1 MIKPGRKLYLLGLAA
16 ALAIAGCTSIAR
28 GATGAEHV
36 PVNAGHSDWPAST
49 VGQSLTLPQRSIDE
63 TNIES
68 RDVDQSSIARTLSA
82 VDVYPVRVRIPAIDV
97 ESEIIDLGLNTDGTL
112 EVPKD
117 WEQTGWY
124 TGRSVPGN
132 VGPGVVVGHVD
143 SRSGPAVFYRLRD
156 LEAGDLVEI
165 YRSNGTI
172 ALFRVSETVM
182 VQKDGFP
189 TDQVYGATSEPTL
202 RLITCGGDFDRSI
215 ESYKGNLIVYA
226 DHILNFRPPQ
236 APQPR

>member
-1 MIKPGRKLYLLGLAA
+1 
-16 ALAIAGCTSIAR
+16 
-28 GATGAEHV
+28 
-36 PVNAGHSDWPAST
+36 
-49 VGQSLTLPQRSIDE
+49 
-63 TNIES
+63 
-68 RDVDQSSIARTLSA
+68 
-82 VDVYPVRVRIPAIDV
+82 
-97 ESEIIDLGLNTDGTL
+97 
-112 EVPKD
+112 
-117 WEQTGWY
+117 
-124 TGRSVPGN
+124 
-132 VGPGVVVGHVD
+132 
-143 SRSGPAVFYRLRD
+143 VFYRLRD